1 MKTDPGQA
9 SEYRFLSG
17 VYDGSKTSDAN
28 DTYACLIHGGDSG
41 VRVTSGG
48 PLTIQ
53 NWGTGL
59 MPYHASVASS
69 SGEILFGD
77 NVSLLNDRS
86 AMPPRAAGLTLS
98 KKGVAFGDNA
108 VLSGNSTALA
118 IGGGGYGGGA
128 IFLDGKGAVRF
139 GKNAVIANN
148 ESYHYGGAIYSL
160 GSVSMGEGAIV
171 RGNTTSYMGGAIAV
185 TGALSLG
192 TGSVVESNQAQAG
205 GAVYSNW
212 AGDCDRHDVQKE
224 RGHVELWR
232 RHL

>member
-1 MKTDPGQA
+1 
-9 SEYRFLSG
+9 
-17 VYDGSKTSDAN
+17 
-28 DTYACLIHGGDSG
+28 
-41 VRVTSGG
+41 
-48 PLTIQ
+48 
-53 NWGTGL
+53 

-77 NVSLLNDRS
+77 NVSLLNNHS
-86 AMPPRAAGLTLS
+86 AGDATKGGGAIFS
-98 KKGVAFGDNA
+98 KKGVTFGDNA

-128 IFLDGKGAVRF
+128 IFLDGKGVVRF

-160 GSVSMGEGAIV
+160 GSVSMGEGATV

-205 GAVYSNW
+205 GAVYST
-212 AGDCDRHDVQKE
+212 
-224 RGHVELWR
+224 GHVVRLNRDKDAR
-232 RHL
+232 R